1 LGIPRLA
8 LLVAREAAAPVAEPV
23 EEPDA
28 AVILRP
34 DALAS
39 PALRFHVGRALA
51 AIAARS
57 TVLERAGAAE
67 LAPLFAAA
75 AVLAGAPVPAG
86 LPTPP
91 ETLLREV
98 SRAVGRRD
106 RKALALQASRFGFEP
121 FDLEAW
127 RTATL
132 RAVDRFGLLV
142 AGDPAQA
149 AVALAGGVRSVAG
162 NPEARDLLGFA
173 VGERYPLLRRA
184 LEGQGQGDVR

>member
-1 LGIPRLA
+1 M
-8 LLVAREAAAPVAEPV
+8 AREPDAPVAEAV

-28 AVILRP
+28 AVILRA

-39 PALRFHVGRALA
+39 PALRFHVGRALG
-51 AIAARS
+51 AIAARGA
-57 TVLERAGAAE
+57 VLPRASAAE

-75 AVLAGAPVPAG
+75 AVVAGAPVPVG
-86 LPTPP
+86 LPPPP
-91 ETLLREV
+91 ETLLRDV
-98 SRAVGRRD
+98 SRAVGRKE

-132 RAVDRFGLLV
+132 RAADRFGLLL

-149 AVALAGGVRSVAG
+149 AIALAGGVRSVAG
-162 NPEARDLLGFA
+162 NVAALDLLGFA
-173 VGERYPLLRRA
+173 VGERYPALRWA
-184 LEGQGQGDVR
+184 VEGEGR